1 MRIQAKRPGGEKG
14 VARIIGCLGTGES
27 RSTAKNRRAFTVEK
41 CGAAAAPTAATI
53 FGLLALIA
61 DYAAVTEVQRTAAT
75 EGEQVLVPEAGGA
88 ARDGG
93 GGLALPHHPRGE
105 HESEQQR
112 RLAEE
117 VSRAARAVVVGQEEE
132 EEEHARSAA
141 GHRAAAAAGA
151 AD

>member
-1 MRIQAKRPGGEKG
+1 MRPGGEKG
-14 VARIIGCLGTGES
+14 VARIIGCLGTSES
-27 RSTAKNRRAFTVEK
+27 RSTAKNRRAFTVGK
-41 CGAAAAPTAATI
+41 CDAATAPAAAAAAATI
-53 FGLLALIA
+53 SGLLAFIA
-61 DYAAVTEVQRTAAT
+61 DHAAVTEVLRPSAA

-117 VSRAARAVVVGQEEE
+117 VG
-132 EEEHARSAA
+132 
-141 GHRAAAAAGA
+141 
-151 AD
+151 